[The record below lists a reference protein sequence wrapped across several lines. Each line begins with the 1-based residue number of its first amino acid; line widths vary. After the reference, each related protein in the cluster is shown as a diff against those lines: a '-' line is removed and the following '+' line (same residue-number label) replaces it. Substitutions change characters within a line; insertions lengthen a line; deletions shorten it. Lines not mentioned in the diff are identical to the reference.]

1 MSRRTRIAFAAA
13 VAALSLAVGVAPA
26 SAGTLDQQQT
36 IALQSTA
43 AAGPDRAPNPAS
55 VAQTFTPGLTGALDQ
70 VDLFLG
76 SPGLNDGP
84 LTVEIRDVVPGGAPD
99 GPVLAS
105 ALVQPSA
112 VVPLFAFVEVTF
124 GSPAQVLAGSQY
136 AIVAY
141 TGGADLYGW
150 GAAVTNPYAGGT
162 TFGTATSPPVTW
174 TAFPAVDLAFKTY
187 VDTTSTTY
195 DFTGFLSPVNN
206 PTDPDPNSVKA
217 GQSVPVKFSLG
228 GDQGLDVLDDEAP
241 NPKLV
246 FSSCDPTDEADPVGT
261 STANNGLTYDALTD
275 TYTYVW
281 KTVKSWKGKCG
292 TFTLKL
298 DDGSVHTAEFLF
310 K

>member
-1 MSRRTRIAFAAA
+1 MVGMKLMRAA
-13 VAALSLAVGVAPA
+13 VAGACAACVALPGTAL
-26 SAGTLDQQQT
+26 AGTLDQQQPNGEG
-36 IALQSTA
+36 ASLQIQNTQSL
-43 AAGPDRAPNPAS
+43 
-55 VAQTFTPGLTGALDQ
+55 AQTFTAGLTGGLDQ
-70 VDLFLG
+70 VDLKLSGTGPTQPLIVEIRNSTAG
-76 SPGLNDGP
+76 SPGG
-84 LTVEIRDVVPGGAPD
+84 T
-99 GPVLAS
+99 VLAS
-105 ALVQPSA
+105 GSIPTSA
-112 VVPLFAFVEVTF
+112 APAVTAFVSLGFATPPPV
-124 GSPAQVLAGSQY
+124 AAGTQY